1 VIFIKATGIVRRI
14 DNLGRVVIPKEL
26 RKSLRLRENEPL
38 EIFTDVNGEVVLKKY
53 SPVGELG
60 RFAQEYADALNQSLG
75 HTACITD
82 RDIIIAVSGP
92 DKKALL
98 NRQLAPAI
106 ESTMSERKMMA
117 YSQPLALTVNEED
130 LYGSTVMSPIIAG
143 GDIIGSVILTN
154 KDNVEMGQLEQ
165 KMCETAAGFL
175 ARQLEE

>member
-1 VIFIKATGIVRRI
+1 MKATGIIRRI

-26 RKSLRLRENEPL
+26 RKSLHLRENEPL

-82 RDIIIAVSGP
+82 RDIIIAVSGS

-98 NRQLAPAI
+98 DRHLAPAI
-106 ESTMSERKMMA
+106 DSMMSERKMMV
-117 YSQPLALTVNEED
+117 YSQPLTLTINEDD
-130 LYGSTVMSPIIAG
+130 LYGSMVMSPIITG
-143 GDIIGSVILTN
+143 GDVIGSVILTS
-154 KDNVEMGQLEQ
+154 KDSVEMGKLEQ

>member
-1 VIFIKATGIVRRI
+1 MKATGIVRRI
-14 DNLGRVVIPKEL
+14 DNLGRIVIPKEL
-26 RKSLRLRENEPL
+26 RRTLRLRENEPL

-60 RFAQEYADALNQSLG
+60 RFAQEYTDALNQSLG

-98 NRQLAPAI
+98 NKQLAPTI
-106 ESTMSERKMMA
+106 ESVMSERKTMA
-117 YSQPLALTVNEED
+117 FSQPLALTVNGDD
-130 LYGSTVMSPIIAG
+130 LYGSTVITPIIAG
-143 GDIIGSVILTN
+143 GDVIGSIILTV

-165 KMCETAAGFL
+165 KMCDTAAGFL
-175 ARQLEE
+175 GRQLE